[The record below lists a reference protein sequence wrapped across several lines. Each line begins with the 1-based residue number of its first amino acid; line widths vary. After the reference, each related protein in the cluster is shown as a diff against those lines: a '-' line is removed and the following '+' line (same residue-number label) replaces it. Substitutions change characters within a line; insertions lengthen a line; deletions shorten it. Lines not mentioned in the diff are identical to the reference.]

1 MYSREQIEEAEKG
14 LEKVILKYLTTPLPK
29 NWEKLNPEERRAY
42 LDGESDLQAEIVRD
56 RVCLEE
62 IIVECLRKK
71 ELLANVPFQKNLSK
85 IMARQT
91 DWVRQAGVKLYAPYG
106 KGVGYRRKMK

>member
-1 MYSREQIEEAEKG
+1 MLAVFSFFTKLPSVEDEDVSEDQIRELLAEADEEDIDE
-14 LEKVILKYLTTPLPK
+14 P
-29 NWEKLNPEERRAY
+29 
-42 LDGESDLQAEIVRD
+42 Q
-56 RVCLEE
+56 
-62 IIVECLRKK
+62 K
-71 ELLANVPFQKNLSK
+71 ELLANVPFQKNLTK